1 MNAQGA
7 LAEDTQKR
15 YTGMDHARNAGR
27 RNAGATPV
35 EARKSDTGDGSRS
48 ECPTQR
54 CWSRVRR
61 GRGVV
66 KRGECGTLSRLA
78 FHEKCRSRA
87 PRGRGG
93 AKLGECGGHFWA
105 PADKR
110 WGVVQ
115 RLGLGALDPA
125 TEVQFLPPQP
135 LHR

>member
-7 LAEDTQKR
+7 PNEDAEEQ

-35 EARKSDTGDGSRS
+35 KARKSDAGNGSRS
-48 ECPTQR
+48 A
-54 CWSRVRR
+54 CWSRARR

-66 KRGECGTLSRLA
+66 KRGKCGTLSRLG

-87 PRGRGG
+87 PRGRGD

-105 PADKR
+105 PAD
-110 WGVVQ
+110 
-115 RLGLGALDPA
+115 
-125 TEVQFLPPQP
+125 E
-135 LHR
+135 

>member
-1 MNAQGA
+1 MNAEGA
-7 LAEDTQKR
+7 PNEDAEEQ

-54 CWSRVRR
+54 CWSRARR

-66 KRGECGTLSRLA
+66 KRGECGTLSRLG

-87 PRGRGG
+87 PRGAETQNWGSAG
-93 AKLGECGGHFWA
+93 AISG
-105 PADKR
+105 
-110 WGVVQ
+110 
-115 RLGLGALDPA
+115 
-125 TEVQFLPPQP
+125 PPQMNDGASSSG
-135 LHR
+135 